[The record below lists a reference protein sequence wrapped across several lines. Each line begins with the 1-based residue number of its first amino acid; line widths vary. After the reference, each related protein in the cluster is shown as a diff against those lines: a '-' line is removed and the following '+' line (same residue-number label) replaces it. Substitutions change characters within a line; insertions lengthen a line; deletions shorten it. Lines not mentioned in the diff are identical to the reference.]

1 MKHVQAAYGSLKQAA
16 TNHIKCPKGFRQS
29 NNKYDGN
36 TKQEHNTS
44 LSSKVFIRTHTHI
57 LLYIMWYHSGKAT
70 TNMMGTHKARA
81 QNTSLSSKVF
91 IRAHTHILLYIMW
104 YHREKDGR
112 IYVKNLPYGCSVNSI
127 YEFLNN
133 LGLPR
138 PGFVHPLRGQRQKG
152 QEHQSCYVHF
162 KYRRPSQ
169 LVCWMMQIQGRV
181 FPPSTKPLECEILL
195 DTFIGPYAKAPTE
208 SGSSL
213 GPGTPTQSLVTI

>member
-1 MKHVQAAYGSLKQAA
+1 MKQAA
-16 TNHIKCPKGFRQS
+16 INHIKCPKDFRQS

-36 TKQEHNTS
+36 TQSKSTTQVCHPKF
-44 LSSKVFIRTHTHI
+44 SSGHTHI
-57 LLYIMWYHSGKAT
+57 LLD
-70 TNMMGTHKARA
+70 
-81 QNTSLSSKVF
+81 
-91 IRAHTHILLYIMW
+91 IMW

-112 IYVKNLPYGCSVNSI
+112 IYVKNLPYGCSVTSI

-213 GPGTPTQSLVTI
+213 GRGTPTQSLVTI